1 MAECFEHSYW
11 NLLNEVVHTEIVLL
25 TKKEMVYPMEIT
37 SQGIFTVGYISV
49 FILEWIENN
58 MVVRYKARLV
68 A

>member
-1 MAECFEHSYW
+1 
-11 NLLNEVVHTEIVLL
+11 
-25 TKKEMVYPMEIT
+25 MELT

-68 A
+68 AEGVYAKPRH

>member
-1 MAECFEHSYW
+1 
-11 NLLNEVVHTEIVLL
+11 
-25 TKKEMVYPMEIT
+25 MEIT